1 LSNHAPLRDFVDRV
15 YIINLPEQT
24 TRLASTKAEL
34 HHLGFDPDGDQIRT
48 PFAPRPETTHG
59 FPSRGVYGNFLS
71 HLSILTDI
79 RDSSLERALVL
90 EDDAIFRH
98 SFRRADTQSQLIDG
112 LNAQDWGMWFGGH
125 SLTSELN
132 GASKGLVATTAGFR
146 WAHCYIVNK
155 SAVGDLVAYLEETA
169 ETPSG
174 DARGGKMYID
184 GAFSLFRRIF
194 DNHTCLV
201 SNPAVSIQKGTQ
213 SNLAST
219 SWYDRGKLVQSSAN
233 QLRAARDEIWRWS
246 GFRAGN

>member
-1 LSNHAPLRDFVDRV
+1 MSNQSPLRDFVDRV

-34 HHLGFDPDGDQIRT
+34 HRLGFTADSDQIRV
-48 PFAPRPETTHG
+48 PFAPRPETAHG

-79 RDSSLERALVL
+79 RDNSLERALVL
-90 EDDAIFRH
+90 EDDAIFRR
-98 SFRRADTQSQLIDG
+98 SFRRADVQSKLIDD
-112 LNAQDWGMWFGGH
+112 LNARDWGMWFGGH

-132 GASKGLVATTAGFR
+132 GAGKGLVATTAGFR
-146 WAHCYIVNK
+146 WAHCYMVNK
-155 SAVGDLVAYLEETA
+155 SAVAELISYLEKTA
-169 ETPSG
+169 ETPRG
-174 DARGGKMYID
+174 DAHGGKMYID